1 MMHVCRGVR
10 SGSSLCWQSSH
21 HALRFPTWAVLGV
34 WMAGERIL
42 VADDE
47 TRIVELCVQLLT
59 RQGYNAR
66 GVTSGHDA
74 IACLEAESYDLLIV
88 DIRMP
93 DVDGLTV
100 LRVGLAMDPNLTSV
114 VITGYATMGR
124 VIEALNSGARGFL
137 LKPFNVDELNAAVE
151 SALAQRQKEQEWL
164 RLRAQLPILVIS
176 QTLMTAGDVRELSR
190 RLLEVVTRQIG
201 VSQAVLSL
209 LDDNAG
215 DLQIAAA
222 VGLPEQ
228 LTEGVHV
235 RWNSALEK
243 ALRTREALMLE
254 PQSLGD
260 LEAPMR
266 QLICKPGPGNV
277 VLVPLRTG
285 KKDVGLLCL
294 NAVSDR
300 GQPIALSP
308 SDLNLLSIMGG
319 QIAIALENGRMY
331 AMEQQR
337 TAELARALEQQ
348 RELDRLKNQFIQNV
362 SHELRTPL
370 SMILGY
376 AELLAAGELGAV
388 GERQQGPLEIIVQR
402 SYALRDLIG
411 NITAILENESRQH
424 SLEPV
429 LLSSMVNEA
438 LVDFQVLADQAGLE
452 LCGDCARLIPPVL
465 GDAEHLRRVVDNL
478 IGNALK
484 FTPAGGTVEVRLR
497 SANGTVL
504 LEVADSGIGIDSIHI
519 GRIFERFYQVDGTS
533 RRTHGG
539 CGLGL
544 ALVKEIVERHGGTV
558 SVDSK
563 LGQGSTF
570 TVSLP
575 TTNEAWATSG

>member
-1 MMHVCRGVR
+1 
-10 SGSSLCWQSSH
+10 
-21 HALRFPTWAVLGV
+21 
-34 WMAGERIL
+34 MADERIL

-59 RQGYNAR
+59 KDGYHVR

-74 IACLEAESYDLLIV
+74 IACLEADSYDLLIV

-137 LKPFNVDELNAAVE
+137 LKPFNIDELNAAVE

-190 RLLEVVTRQIG
+190 RLLEVVTRQMG
-201 VSQAVLSL
+201 VSRAVLAL
-209 LDDNAG
+209 LADDTG

-222 VGLPEQ
+222 VGLPEES
-228 LTEGVHV
+228 THGVQIP
-235 RWNSALEK
+235 WSSALEEV
-243 ALRTREALMLE
+243 LHTREVLMLE
-254 PQSLGD
+254 PHTLDDLDHSLRE
-260 LEAPMR
+260 LACEPR
-266 QLICKPGPGNV
+266 SGNL

-294 NAVSDR
+294 NAVTSR
-300 GQPIALSP
+300 GRPVALSP

-337 TAELARALEQQ
+337 TAELGRALEQQ
-348 RELDRLKNQFIQNV
+348 QELDRLKNEFIQNV

-376 AELLAAGELGAV
+376 AELLAAGDLGPV
-388 GERQQGPLEIIVQR
+388 DEKQQGPLDIIVQR
-402 SYALRDLIG
+402 SYTLRDLIG

-424 SLEPV
+424 TLQLVQLNSLID
-429 LLSSMVNEA
+429 EA
-438 LVDFQVLADQAGLE
+438 LVDFQVLADQAGLKISGNCVSP
-452 LCGDCARLIPPVL
+452 LPPVL

-484 FTPAGGTVEVRLR
+484 FTPAGGRVEVRLR
-497 SANGTVL
+497 GENGTVL
-504 LEVADSGIGIDSIHI
+504 LQVADSGIGIDSDHI

-533 RRTHGG
+533 RRMHGG

-544 ALVKEIVERHGGTV
+544 ALVKEIVEKHGGTV
-558 SVDSK
+558 SVHSEP
-563 LGQGSTF
+563 GEGSTF

-575 TTNEAWATSG
+575 ISSDASTDVG

>member
-1 MMHVCRGVR
+1 MV
-10 SGSSLCWQSSH
+10 
-21 HALRFPTWAVLGV
+21 
-34 WMAGERIL
+34 GERIL